1 MIRVN
6 DQGQCATITSPI
18 SELPSVGVGLVA
30 TVGSVRHRA
39 PKLGFDIREP
49 RHTLTGA
56 CLHTTRDV
64 GEGWYGE
71 AETYLCLDWVLLLL
85 IECASNLVEM
95 NEKWKDQHSLLAS
108 SCFAKQ
114 FVHQNNK
121 SPKRSG
127 CLEYVLG
134 SSLGS
139 HPYADIPATTDDG
152 HEPLGMY

>member
-1 MIRVN
+1 MCHNYLSDIGVAKRQRRVK
-6 DQGQCATITSPI
+6 
-18 SELPSVGVGLVA
+18 LVA

-85 IECASNLVEM
+85 IECALNL
-95 NEKWKDQHSLLAS
+95 L
-108 SCFAKQ
+108 
-114 FVHQNNK
+114 
-121 SPKRSG
+121 R
-127 CLEYVLG
+127 
-134 SSLGS
+134 
-139 HPYADIPATTDDG
+139 
-152 HEPLGMY
+152 